1 MRQPNHTCKISVRFS
16 EDQKNNIEL
25 NAAIAGITVSSYIR
39 NAVFSSKPPI
49 HKFDKAMMVQISKI
63 GNNLNQIARYVN
75 LNKSID
81 QIVLKHIIS
90 IDNDLNG
97 LLSKTK

>member
-25 NAAIAGITVSSYIR
+25 NAAMAGITVSSYIR
-39 NAVFSSKPPI
+39 NAVSGSKPPI

-63 GNNLNQIARYVN
+63 GNNLNQIARHAN
-75 LNKSID
+75 LTKSID
-81 QIVLKHIIS
+81 QIVLKCIIS
-90 IDNDLNG
+90 INDDLNG

>member
-1 MRQPNHTCKISVRFS
+1 MRQPNHTCKTSVRFS

-25 NAAIAGITVSSYIR
+25 NAAMAGITVSSYIR
-39 NAVFSSKPPI
+39 NAVSGPKPPI
-49 HKFDKAMMVQISKI
+49 HKFDKAMMVQIPKI

>member
-1 MRQPNHTCKISVRFS
+1 M
-16 EDQKNNIEL
+16 
-25 NAAIAGITVSSYIR
+25 AGITVSSYIR
-39 NAVFSSKPPI
+39 NAVSGSKPPI

-90 IDNDLNG
+90 IDNDLDG

>member
-1 MRQPNHTCKISVRFS
+1 MRQPNHTCKISVCFS

-25 NAAIAGITVSSYIR
+25 NAAMAGITVSSYIR
-39 NAVFSSKPPI
+39 NAVSSSKPPI
-49 HKFDKAMMVQISKI
+49 RKFDKAMMVQISKI

-81 QIVLKHIIS
+81 QIVLKQ
-90 IDNDLNG
+90 
-97 LLSKTK
+97 

>member
-1 MRQPNHTCKISVRFS
+1 M
-16 EDQKNNIEL
+16 
-25 NAAIAGITVSSYIR
+25 AGITVSSYIR
-39 NAVFSSKPPI
+39 NAVSSSKPPI
-49 HKFDKAMMVQISKI
+49 RKFDKAMMVKISKI

-90 IDNDLNG
+90 IDNDLDG

>member
-25 NAAIAGITVSSYIR
+25 NAAMAGITVSSYIR
-39 NAVFSSKPPI
+39 NAVFGSKPPI
-49 HKFDKAMMVQISKI
+49 RKFDKAMMVQISKI
-63 GNNLNQIARYVN
+63 GNNLNQIARHVN

-81 QIVLKHIIS
+81 QIVLKYIIS
-90 IDNDLNG
+90 INDDLNG
-97 LLSKTK
+97 LLGKTK

>member
-1 MRQPNHTCKISVRFS
+1 MRQPNHTYKISVRFS

-25 NAAIAGITVSSYIR
+25 NAAMAGITVSSYIR

-81 QIVLKHIIS
+81 LIVLKHIIS
-90 IDNDLNG
+90 IDNDLDG

>member
-1 MRQPNHTCKISVRFS
+1 M
-16 EDQKNNIEL
+16 
-25 NAAIAGITVSSYIR
+25 AGITVSSYIR

-49 HKFDKAMMVQISKI
+49 RKFDKAMMVQISKI

-81 QIVLKHIIS
+81 QIVLKQ
-90 IDNDLNG
+90 
-97 LLSKTK
+97 

>member
-1 MRQPNHTCKISVRFS
+1 M
-16 EDQKNNIEL
+16 
-25 NAAIAGITVSSYIR
+25 AGITVSSYIR
-39 NAVFSSKPPI
+39 NAVSSSKPPI
-49 HKFDKAMMVQISKI
+49 RKFDKAMMVQISKI

-75 LNKSID
+75 LKKSID

>member
-25 NAAIAGITVSSYIR
+25 NATLAGITVSSYIR
-39 NAVFSSKPPI
+39 NAVSGSKPPI

-63 GNNLNQIARYVN
+63 GNNLNQIARHVN

-81 QIVLKHIIS
+81 QIVLKQ
-90 IDNDLNG
+90 
-97 LLSKTK
+97 

>member
-1 MRQPNHTCKISVRFS
+1 M
-16 EDQKNNIEL
+16 
-25 NAAIAGITVSSYIR
+25 AGITVSSYIR
-39 NAVFSSKPPI
+39 NAVSGSKPPI

-90 IDNDLNG
+90 IDNDLYG

>member
-1 MRQPNHTCKISVRFS
+1 M
-16 EDQKNNIEL
+16 
-25 NAAIAGITVSSYIR
+25 AGITVSSYIR
-39 NAVFSSKPPI
+39 NAVSSSKPPI

-90 IDNDLNG
+90 IDNDLDG

>member
-25 NAAIAGITVSSYIR
+25 NAAMAGITVSSYIR
-39 NAVFSSKPPI
+39 NVVSGSKPPI

-90 IDNDLNG
+90 IDNDLEG

>member
-1 MRQPNHTCKISVRFS
+1 M
-16 EDQKNNIEL
+16 
-25 NAAIAGITVSSYIR
+25 AGITVSSYIR
-39 NAVFSSKPPI
+39 NAVSSSKPPI
-49 HKFDKAMMVQISKI
+49 RKFDKAMMVQISKI